1 MLGGY
6 VRTAATLKIWAVSGR
21 PGLLSG
27 RSIIAR
33 QGRVFM
39 VANEIDGLLQ
49 RWEVPSANIT
59 TLTLFDTKA

>member
-33 QGRVFM
+33 HGRVF
-39 VANEIDGLLQ
+39 VA
-49 RWEVPSANIT
+49 EVGGVFRKHND
-59 TLTLFDTKA
+59 FDAV